1 MNRAISPGYQLPASD
16 VGKVRVL
23 LIDEH
28 VLIAEVLQAAF
39 ETHPDIEFSYC
50 SDRSAAMELASRIH
64 PTIIFQV
71 LSMPDVS
78 GLDLIRDFRATPVL
92 NDVPIVV
99 VSANEDPKAKEA
111 AFSAGAD
118 DYLVKVPNEIE
129 IVARVHYHSR
139 AYTAHRELQN
149 TVDKLARA
157 HKQLVQ
163 SEKLASIGLLVAG
176 VAHEIN
182 NPVAF
187 VTSNLNSLQGYYQD
201 VFNVIGAHA
210 RLDEGLS
217 VDSAQ
222 LAAIGPKEKLQLDD
236 LQQDIRQVLDECK
249 DGLSRVR
256 KIVDNLKDFSRSG
269 DTEWKWT
276 DLHEELDRTVGIA
289 VNEIKYKADVS
300 KEYGDLP
307 MVQCIPSQFNQVIL
321 NLLVNAAQAIEN
333 RGAIS
338 ITTRP
343 GSLPHE
349 LRGVGAGDGADAD
362 PDAWVCVQIAD
373 TGTGIDAHTLQHI
386 FDPFFTTKEVGKGT
400 GLGLS
405 VSSGIIQGHGGHI
418 LVDSEVGVG
427 TTFSIWLPVEQPGER
442 TARNFQKS
450 AKGIDNVSHNDR

>member
-28 VLIAEVLQAAF
+28 VLIAEVLQAVF

-50 SDRSAAMELASRIH
+50 ADRSAAIELASRFH
-64 PTIIFQV
+64 PTIMFQV
-71 LSMPDVS
+71 LSMPDTP
-78 GLDLIRDFRATPVL
+78 GLDLVRDLRSTPVL

-99 VSANEDPKAKEA
+99 LSANENPKAKEE
-111 AFSAGAD
+111 AFLAGAD
-118 DYLVKVPNEIE
+118 DYLVKLPNEIE
-129 IVARVHYHSR
+129 IVARVRYHSR
-139 AYTAHRELQN
+139 AYTAHRELRN
-149 TVDKLARA
+149 TVDKLERA
-157 HKQLVQ
+157 HDQLVQ

-182 NPVAF
+182 NPIAF

-201 VFNVIGAHA
+201 VFNVIDAYA
-210 RLDEGLS
+210 RLDGGLS

-222 LAAIGPKEKLQLDD
+222 LATAIELKEKLQLDD
-236 LQQDIRQVLDECK
+236 LAQDIRQVLDECK

-269 DTEWKWT
+269 DTEWKWA

-289 VNEIKYKADVS
+289 INEIKYKADVS
-300 KEYGDLP
+300 KKYGDLP
-307 MVQCIPSQFNQVIL
+307 MVQCVPSQFNQVIL

-333 RGAIS
+333 RGAIT
-338 ITTRP
+338 ITTRT
-343 GSLPHE
+343 GALPHE
-349 LRGVGAGDGADAD
+349 LRGLDAGDGAD
-362 PDAWVCVQIAD
+362 PDAWVCVQISD

-405 VSSGIIQGHGGHI
+405 VSSEIIRGHGGHI
-418 LVDSEVGVG
+418 LVDSEAGVG
-427 TTFSIWLPVEQPGER
+427 TTFSIWIPIEQPGAR
-442 TARNFQKS
+442 TVRDFQKS
-450 AKGIDNVSHNDR
+450 AKGIDNVLHNDR